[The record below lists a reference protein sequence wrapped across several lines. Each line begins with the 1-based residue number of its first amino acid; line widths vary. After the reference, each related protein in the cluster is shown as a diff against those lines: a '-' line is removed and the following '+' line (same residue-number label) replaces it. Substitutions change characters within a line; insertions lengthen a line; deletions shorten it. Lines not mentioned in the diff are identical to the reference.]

1 MTNPTAPGS
10 LRPLHLLGW
19 WPGVVALALIVL
31 GLLGL
36 GCGSAA
42 NPAMQLKEAVEEYTR
57 SMRWGHIERAAAYV
71 PESLRQAWIRQRR
84 QAQAEIQVHEYDI
97 RAVEHTPGT
106 EKARVIVLAVW
117 SRPADPVA
125 RQQLLAQEWRYRERL
140 WTMVSQTEMKAVPQ
154 LQAPVSPSEAF

>member
-1 MTNPTAPGS
+1 MIEAQPQATRRFGRSARW
-10 LRPLHLLGW
+10 LAA
-19 WPGVVALALIVL
+19 VAAVLAAAA
-31 GLLGL
+31 L

-84 QAQAEIQVHEYDI
+84 QAQSEIQVHEYDI

-117 SRPADPVA
+117 SRPADPVT

-140 WTMVSQTEMKAVPQ
+140 WTMVGQTEIKAAPQ
-154 LQAPVSPSEAF
+154 LQAPVSPAEAF